1 MKEIQHPMES
11 KPIFIIKVPRI
22 PELHEVVRKYVN
34 GESDLTKDYHVQ
46 IVAHSKDDIE
56 FECFNSPYSP
66 EEFTKLQDLI
76 DKINKENEQRN

>member
-1 MKEIQHPMES
+1 MS

-22 PELHEVVRKYVN
+22 QELHEVVRKHIT
-34 GESDLTKDYHVQ
+34 GERELTKDYHVQ

-56 FECFNSPYSP
+56 FECFNSPYNP

-76 DKINKENEQRN
+76 DKINKENETTSKAYHN

>member
-1 MKEIQHPMES
+1 MES

-22 PELHEVVRKYVN
+22 QELHEVVRKYITR
-34 GESDLTKDYHVQ
+34 ESKLAKDYHVQ
-46 IVAHSKDDIE
+46 IVAHSKNDIE

>member
-1 MKEIQHPMES
+1 MAS
-11 KPIFIIKVPRI
+11 KPIFIIKVPRVLEI
-22 PELHEVVRKYVN
+22 HDVVRKHID
-34 GESDLTKDYHVQ
+34 GENDLTKDYHVQ

-56 FECFNSPYSP
+56 FECFNSPYTP

>member
-1 MKEIQHPMES
+1 MES

-22 PELHEVVRKYVN
+22 PEIHDVVRKHISREN
-34 GESDLTKDYHVQ
+34 DLTKDYHVQ

-56 FECFNSPYSP
+56 FECFNSPYTP

-76 DKINKENEQRN
+76 DKINKENGIKEN